1 MLNRFVHHVTSG
13 LSMVKYSN
21 DCITVYRN
29 TLLLVGAHRA
39 HFKNCVLNKFS
50 PYKNKGI
57 LWYKFHIVLL
67 DIYQIPYIIPR
78 YIPNFIYYCYIYIY
92 IYQIPYSI
100 ARYIPNSIYYCQIY
114 TKFHILLLY
123 IYTKFHI
130 VLLDIHQIPYTIA
143 RYIYQIPYS
152 IARYIPNSIF
162 YCQIYTKFHIVLLDI
177 YEIFGRKLCPMFN
190 VEGHLN
196 FEN

>member
-114 TKFHILLLY
+114 TKFHILLL
-123 IYTKFHI
+123 
-130 VLLDIHQIPYTIA
+130 D
-143 RYIYQIPYS
+143 IYQIPYS
-152 IARYIPNSIF
+152 IARYIPNSIHYCQIYIPNSIQ
-162 YCQIYTKFHIVLLDI
+162 YCQIYTKFHILLLDI
-177 YEIFGRKLCPMFN
+177 YQISYSIARYIRNFRKKALSHVQCRRP
-190 VEGHLN
+190 
-196 FEN
+196 FEF